1 MPKVDELKIIN
12 VDDVPYAVDSLSE
25 QVQGQVALFN
35 EWHQRE
41 ADAKSDLMLVSAAKE
56 TLSRQIITTLRAEL
70 EEAKGEGEAET
81 PAETTT
87 SEE

>member
-12 VDDVPYAVDSLSE
+12 IDEVPYAVDSLSE
-25 QVQGQVALFN
+25 VVQGQVALFN
-35 EWHQRE
+35 EWHQKE
-41 ADAKSDLMLVSAAKE
+41 ADAKGELMLVSAAKE
-56 TLSRQIITTLRAEL
+56 TLSRQIITSIRAEI
-70 EEAKGEGEAET
+70 EEAKAAEES

>member
-12 VDDVPYAVDSLSE
+12 IDEVPYAVDALSE
-25 QVQGQVALFN
+25 VVQGQVALFN
-35 EWHQRE
+35 EWHQKE
-41 ADAKSDLMLVSAAKE
+41 ADAKGELMLVSAAKE
-56 TLSRQIITTLRAEL
+56 TLSRQIITSIRAEI
-70 EEAKGEGEAET
+70 EEAKAAEEA

>member
-12 VDDVPYAVDSLSE
+12 IDEVPYAVDAMSDA
-25 QVQGQVALFN
+25 VKGQVSLFN

-41 ADAKSDLMLVSAAKE
+41 ADAKGELMLVSAAKE
-56 TLSRQIITTLRAEL
+56 TLSRQIITTIRAEIEETKAA
-70 EEAKGEGEAET
+70 EEA